1 MENNNNMEYNCTSP
15 LLVLAM
21 KFKTKSAFDTGYTC
35 LNGNNF
41 KFDNHKDAL
50 TLLFFTDK
58 QLEGAV
64 FQVQAAGLVEGVDF
78 TLEDSM

>member
-1 MENNNNMEYNCTSP
+1 MEYNCTSP

-21 KFKTKSAFDTGYTC
+21 KFNTEQAYNTGYCC

-41 KFDNHKDAL
+41 KFDNHKNAL

-64 FQVQAAGLVEGVDF
+64 FQVQAAGLVEGLDF